1 MGSRARAC
9 YPPGLPAP
17 DAESSGHHPAMT
29 VRATELRKGTV
40 IVGERGDLLLITE
53 YHHHTPGNL
62 RAVIHV
68 KVKNLATGVMT
79 PLRWG
84 SSDAF
89 EVAYLDKKKCEYLYK
104 DSTGY
109 HFMDQ
114 ETYEQFPIS
123 EDLVGDMMGYVRENT
138 PVAVTFHGPIAIGV
152 ELPSSVTLKV
162 VQAEAAVRGN
172 TATNVKKDAVV
183 ETGLT
188 VKVPPH
194 IAVGDEI
201 RISTADGEFLGRQ
214 N

>member
-1 MGSRARAC
+1 
-9 YPPGLPAP
+9 
-17 DAESSGHHPAMT
+17 MT

-62 RAVIHV
+62 RAVIHA
-68 KVKNLATGVMT
+68 KVKNLATGVVT
-79 PLRWG
+79 PQRWG

-89 EVAYLDKKKCEYLYK
+89 EVAYLDRKKCEYLYK
-104 DSTGY
+104 DTTGY

-114 ETYEQFPIS
+114 ENYEQFQVP
-123 EDLVGDMMGYVRENT
+123 EDLVSDVMGYVRENT
-138 PVAVTFHGPIAIGV
+138 PVLVTFHGPTAIGI

-162 VQAEAAVRGN
+162 IEAETATRGN
-172 TATNVKKDAVV
+172 TATNVKKEAVV
-183 ETGLT
+183 ETGLR

-194 IAVGDEI
+194 ISVGDEI
-201 RISTADGEFLGRQ
+201 KISTVDGEFQGRQ